1 MIDTLPLIWGL
12 VLAFAVVVYTILDG
26 FDLGV
31 GMLFG
36 LEKSEANRDL
46 MMSSIA
52 PFWDGNETWLVLG
65 GGGLFVAF
73 PLAYSIIM
81 PALYIPV
88 IFMLLALIF
97 RGVAFE
103 FRHVAKP
110 HHHWW
115 DKAFLLGSLGAAL
128 AQGVILGALLQGIEV
143 ADDRFA
149 GKPFDWLTPFSLFC
163 GGGVAVGYAML
174 GACWLNLKTEGELQQ
189 KMRAIA
195 VWLLM
200 GMLLFIALVSL
211 WTPLVFPRI
220 ADKWFSLPNFY
231 FLWPVPTIT
240 GLLAFSVYSALRRKR
255 ALWPFLGTVGL
266 FIVSFIG
273 LAFSTLPLIVPP
285 DISVYDAAASHE
297 SQLFSI
303 LGVLILM
310 PVILIYTIFVYYI
323 FRGKVTPETS
333 HHSI

>member
-1 MIDTLPLIWGL
+1 MPDTLPLIWGI
-12 VLAFAVVVYTILDG
+12 VLAVAVIVYTILDG

-46 MMSSIA
+46 MMNSVA

-110 HHHWW
+110 NHHWW
-115 DKAFLLGSLGAAL
+115 DKAFLFGSLGAAL
-128 AQGVILGALLQGIEV
+128 SQGIILGALLQGITV
-143 ADDRFA
+143 VDNRFA
-149 GKPFDWLTPFSLFC
+149 GGAFDWLTPFSLFC
-163 GGGVAVGYAML
+163 GAGVVVGYATL
-174 GACWLNLKTEGELQQ
+174 GACWLNLKTIGELQQ
-189 KMRAIA
+189 KMQRIA
-195 VWLLM
+195 TWLLA
-200 GMLLFIALVSL
+200 GLLLFIALVSL
-211 WTPLVFPRI
+211 WTPLMSPRI
-220 ADKWFSLPNFY
+220 AEKWFSLPNFY

-240 GLLAFSVYSALRRKR
+240 GLLAFSVYLALRKNKS
-255 ALWPFLGTVGL
+255 LWPFLGTAGL
-266 FIVSFIG
+266 FIISFVG

-285 DISVYDAAASHE
+285 DISVYQAAAAHE

-303 LGVLILM
+303 LGVLILL
-310 PVILIYTIFVYYI
+310 PIILIYTIFVYYI
-323 FRGKVTPETS
+323 FRGKVTPES
-333 HHSI
+333 GYH